1 MADPGFAGIAV
12 VLLAAGRGARFGG
25 AKLGADLGGRSLAL
39 HAAAMLAGLPFAQRL
54 AVVRDDTPDLAP
66 LGWTALPLDPPHAP
80 QSRSLAIGVAAAR
93 AAGARGVL
101 IALADMPLVPAGHVA
116 ALVAAFD
123 GDRIASSAG
132 GQHMPPALFGAM
144 HFDALMALSG
154 DRGAGA
160 LLAGAPCLPLPPGA
174 ELDVDRPE
182 DLARAAALLR
192 SGLLCRGSPC

>member
-12 VLLAAGRGARFGG
+12 VLLAAGRGARFGE
-25 AKLGADLGGRSLAL
+25 AKLGADLGGRPLAL
-39 HAAAMLAGLPFAQRL
+39 HAAAMLAGLPFARHL

-66 LGWTALPLDPPHAP
+66 LGWTVLPLDPPHAP

-93 AAGARGVL
+93 AAGARGML

-123 GDRIASSAG
+123 GDRITSSAG

-144 HFDALMALSG
+144 HFDALEALSG

-160 LLAGAPCLPLPPGA
+160 LLAGAPCLPLPPGT

-182 DLARAAALLR
+182 DLARAAGLLR
-192 SGLLCRGSPC
+192 SGLL